1 MACDGLLQEVHV
13 GYRQLKEAKKLRM
26 DLILKRTAMA
36 MLVSFGIVGL
46 WAPFHFYSTEV
57 ADREVVGLDFL
68 G

>member
-1 MACDGLLQEVHV
+1 M
-13 GYRQLKEAKKLRM
+13 Y
-26 DLILKRTAMA
+26 LILKRMAMA